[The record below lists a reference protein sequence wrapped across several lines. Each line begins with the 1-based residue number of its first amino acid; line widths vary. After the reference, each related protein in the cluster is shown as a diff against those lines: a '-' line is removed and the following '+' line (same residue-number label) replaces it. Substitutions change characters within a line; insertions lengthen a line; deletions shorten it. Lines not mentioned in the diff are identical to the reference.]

1 MQQTICA
8 KVNPRLLTKAD
19 RLFIG
24 SVDGRVIEI
33 LQNARRAGA
42 TEVRISNKDEIVT
55 VQDNG
60 SGIED
65 FQKLLDL
72 GGSGWD
78 EQLEAGEDPAG
89 VGLFSL
95 APRKVTI
102 ISGGRQTV
110 IDKNGWTGE
119 PVEVTEIDEAVT
131 GTILKFRDEKPWNM
145 DIVEKHA
152 IFAGIKVI
160 VDGKYC
166 HAMPFCSS
174 EAEHY
179 DKPGCKIEV
188 AEEISK
194 YHRNWT
200 SSWYHGRVLVNFHG
214 QVVQLDHWP

>member
-42 TEVRISNKDEIVT
+42 TEVRISNKDGLIT
-55 VQDNG
+55 VADNG

-78 EQLEAGEDPAG
+78 EKLEAGEDPAG

-95 APRKVTI
+95 APKKVTI
-102 ISGGRQTV
+102 ISGGRKTV
-110 IDKNGWTGE
+110 IDKDGWTGK
-119 PVEVTEIDEAVT
+119 PVEVTKIDEAVS
-131 GTILKFRDEKPWNM
+131 GTILKFHDEKPWDM
-145 DIVEKHA
+145 GLVEKHA
-152 IFAGIKVI
+152 VFAGVKVI

-166 HAMPFCSS
+166 HQMPFCSS
-174 EAEHY
+174 EAADYEN
-179 DKPGCKIEV
+179 PGCKIEV
-188 AEEISK
+188 TDEISK
-194 YHRNWT
+194 
-200 SSWYHGRVLVNFHG
+200 
-214 QVVQLDHWP
+214 

>member
-19 RLFIG
+19 RLFTG
-24 SVDGRVIEI
+24 TVEGRIIEI

-42 TEVRISNKDEIVT
+42 TEVRISNKDGLIT

-72 GGSGWD
+72 GVSGWD

-102 ISGGRQTV
+102 ISG
-110 IDKNGWTGE
+110 
-119 PVEVTEIDEAVT
+119 
-131 GTILKFRDEKPWNM
+131 M
-145 DIVEKHA
+145 
-152 IFAGIKVI
+152 
-160 VDGKYC
+160 
-166 HAMPFCSS
+166 
-174 EAEHY
+174 
-179 DKPGCKIEV
+179 
-188 AEEISK
+188 
-194 YHRNWT
+194 
-200 SSWYHGRVLVNFHG
+200 
-214 QVVQLDHWP
+214 